1 MPVFGGVEI
10 THFTFI
16 YASDTSVN
24 TLNHFADGMMLR
36 PDETLF
42 ILDPPMTFTWTE
54 NRPRPI
60 SVTSRYVRVA
70 QRNLSNWNNQRIYEG
85 SIHII
90 AKYDGNPTQASLNWI
105 PASVIIPANQVSNE
119 TNPIITLTYDSA
131 TGRRSWVREVDEL
144 ALDRYMFAQSISS
157 GGVATYRESANFLF
171 IHWSQPI
178 QITHVPTSISST
190 GLISIPIPAVGAQV
204 PNIDATGNAG
214 NIIVRDVGIEVGTN
228 FRAVFFDL
236 TNNRLVAVEQG
247 APISAYN
254 PKASWI
260 LICCVSPQ
268 DRSLAW
274 IPGKINLPRPETN
287 NSVSYV
293 NSFGTVTWRIQSPLL
308 PATISTSN
316 AISEVHSTSIF
327 LTLAK
332 TNNTINIDSLELEK
346 TLTTY
351 MNRINGLQIAM
362 PPKRFISSVVQ
373 FDDLAVLG
381 NSGVQILNSKHI
393 TKLRDGTLK
402 ITFPVPVSSLNY
414 GVLLSMNIK
423 DKVGIIQYAEQA
435 KDFVLVVSYD
445 LQGKPTAFS
454 GNFTIDIIV

>member
-1 MPVFGGVEI
+1 M
-10 THFTFI
+10 
-16 YASDTSVN
+16 
-24 TLNHFADGMMLR
+24 
-36 PDETLF
+36 
-42 ILDPPMTFTWTE
+42 
-54 NRPRPI
+54 
-60 SVTSRYVRVA
+60 
-70 QRNLSNWNNQRIYEG
+70 
-85 SIHII
+85 
-90 AKYDGNPTQASLNWI
+90 
-105 PASVIIPANQVSNE
+105 
-119 TNPIITLTYDSA
+119 
-131 TGRRSWVREVDEL
+131 
-144 ALDRYMFAQSISS
+144 
-157 GGVATYRESANFLF
+157 
-171 IHWSQPI
+171 
-178 QITHVPTSISST
+178 
-190 GLISIPIPAVGAQV
+190 
-204 PNIDATGNAG
+204 
-214 NIIVRDVGIEVGTN
+214 RDIGIEVGTN

-254 PKASWI
+254 PNASWI

-287 NSVSYV
+287 NFVSYV
-293 NSFGTVTWRIQSPLL
+293 NSSGTVSWRIQSTSI

-316 AISEVHSTSIF
+316 AISEVQSTSKLIT
-327 LTLAK
+327 LTK
-332 TNNTINIDSLELEK
+332 IDNTINIDSLELEK
-346 TLTTY
+346 TLNTY

-393 TKLRDGTLK
+393 TKLRDGILK
-402 ITFPVPVSSLNY
+402 IIFPVPVSSLNY

-445 LQGKPTAFS
+445 LQGEPTSFS
-454 GNFTIDIIV
+454 GNFTIEIII

>member
-1 MPVFGGVEI
+1 
-10 THFTFI
+10 
-16 YASDTSVN
+16 
-24 TLNHFADGMMLR
+24 
-36 PDETLF
+36 
-42 ILDPPMTFTWTE
+42 
-54 NRPRPI
+54 
-60 SVTSRYVRVA
+60 
-70 QRNLSNWNNQRIYEG
+70 
-85 SIHII
+85 
-90 AKYDGNPTQASLNWI
+90 
-105 PASVIIPANQVSNE
+105 
-119 TNPIITLTYDSA
+119 
-131 TGRRSWVREVDEL
+131 
-144 ALDRYMFAQSISS
+144 MFAQTISS
-157 GGVATYRESANFLF
+157 GGVATYRESANCLF
-171 IHWSQPI
+171 IHWSQPL

-254 PKASWI
+254 PNASWI

-287 NSVSYV
+287 HSVSYV

-316 AISEVHSTSIF
+316 TISDGQSASKLVA
-327 LTLAK
+327 LTKAD
-332 TNNTINIDSLELEK
+332 NTINIDLLELEK
-346 TLTTY
+346 TLNTY

-362 PPKRFISSVVQ
+362 QPKRFISSVVQ
-373 FDDLAVLG
+373 FDDLAVLCT
-381 NSGVQILNSKHI
+381 SGVQILNSKHI
-393 TKLRDGTLK
+393 TKLRDGILK

-454 GNFTIDIIV
+454 GNFTIEIII